1 MMRRRFYSPAG
12 LWRLFLIC
20 ALPLHIWTILLA
32 FRDFDWIAARTNPWD
47 AVGVASYGLVFTLLE
62 SLILFA
68 AVVLLGFL
76 VSNCWD
82 EDHRIALLGT
92 LTVIASLWAM
102 VSQLYFLWEISPSPQ
117 MIGYFAGNKHPLRLL
132 YVAAFLIVTPTF
144 LIPAC
149 LLLAS
154 QKSLRITIN
163 IMERLSLLM
172 TVYLV
177 VDGLALI
184 NILIR
189 NL

>member
-1 MMRRRFYSPAG
+1 MHRRFYSPAG

-32 FRDFDWIAARTNPWD
+32 FRDFDWITARTNPWD

-62 SLILFA
+62 SLILFVA
-68 AVVLLGFL
+68 AALLGFL
-76 VSNCWD
+76 VSRRWG

-92 LTVIASLWAM
+92 LTVVASLWAM
-102 VSQLYFLWEISPSPQ
+102 ASQLYFLWAISPSPQ
-117 MIGYFAGNKHPLRLL
+117 VIGFFAGNKHPLRLL
-132 YVAAFLIVTPTF
+132 YAAALVVVTPTF
-144 LIPAC
+144 LIPTF

-154 QKSLRITIN
+154 QKILRTTVN